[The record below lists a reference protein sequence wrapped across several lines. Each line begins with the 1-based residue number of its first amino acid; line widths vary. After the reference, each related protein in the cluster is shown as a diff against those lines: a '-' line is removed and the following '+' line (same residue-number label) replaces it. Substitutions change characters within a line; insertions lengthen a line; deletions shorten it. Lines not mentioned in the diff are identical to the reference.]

1 MAKFDLRSKYNST
14 KNNETHLTEV
24 KIEENFLVDYKTLE
38 LNNEDEKVLMSYEK
52 EACNYFQQATRNIYE
67 LSRVLYNANKLLSN
81 YKSGTFTLWFEGLG
95 LKKTFVYDC
104 ISRYE
109 VLLSYKNVE
118 EVEVIEIEEEEK
130 EEIMS
135 LPMKVIKGIKRLDLK
150 SEEIK
155 KVTNSFDYDKTL
167 AEFKERIKNNKKIKQ
182 DARDLKFLQ
191 KRIDIIVKRKDRI
204 CEKIEELEAEFNNLE
219 EEQLM
224 LEQEIENLK

>member
-1 MAKFDLRSKYNST
+1 MKKFDLMSKY
-14 KNNETHLTEV
+14 KNDSIGETHLSAI
-24 KIEENFLVDYKTLE
+24 KIEETFLVDYKSLE
-38 LNNEDEKVLMSYEK
+38 LNNEDEQVLMSYEK

-155 KVTNSFDYDKTL
+155 EVTNSFDYDKTL

-182 DARDLKFLQ
+182 DVRDLKFLQ
-191 KRIDIIVKRKDRI
+191 KKIDTIMKRKDRI